1 MIKIKYSPKYLSERK
16 KFLRNN
22 SELLNKTI
30 KALLVFVKNP
40 KHPGLNLEK
49 LKGSHVWT
57 IRIDRGN
64 RIFFSWI
71 DKETALFIDIG
82 KHDKYRKY

>member
-1 MIKIKYSPKYLSERK
+1 MYIKLSASYYR
-16 KFLRNN
+16 
-22 SELLNKTI
+22 
-30 KALLVFVKNP
+30 ALSKFVKGNKRNAIVIKKTLELFKRDP
-40 KHPGLNLEK
+40 SYPSLNLEK
-49 LKGSHVWT
+49 LIGSKVWT

-82 KHDKYRKY
+82 KHDKYRSY

>member
-1 MIKIKYSPKYLSERK
+1 MQIKLSTNYYR
-16 KFLRNN
+16 
-22 SELLNKTI
+22 
-30 KALLVFVKNP
+30 ALQKFVKGNKRNAINVKKAIKLFKNNP
-40 KHPGLNLEK
+40 KHPSLNLEK
-49 LKGSHVWT
+49 LHGKQFWT

-71 DKETALFIDIG
+71 DKSTALLLDIG